1 MASSLAAT
9 FPSSPSVGLCT
20 GYRHVKQFGPDEE
33 YEDEVEDFY
42 MTLDLGAV
50 EPTLIPNSSTYCLIM
65 TTPFMQLSGTV
76 LQGRHES
83 LLGTELVFIE
93 GKGTQSFALNS

>member
-20 GYRHVKQFGPDEE
+20 GYRLVEQFGPDEE

-42 MTLDLGAV
+42 VTLDLGAV

-76 LQGRHES
+76 LQGRHKS
-83 LLGTELVFIE
+83 LLETELVFVE
-93 GKGTQSFALNS
+93 GKGTRSFALNS